1 VALIGRAVE
10 SVKLR
15 ESARRAEQRDDK
27 LEAEAEE
34 EEKKEEEKKAA
45 REKKK
50 KALAMAKAKK
60 LDGKVSKLRKRDIM
74 WERRNHGQWE

>member
-1 VALIGRAVE
+1 MALIGRAVE

-15 ESARRAEQRDDK
+15 ESARRAKQRDEK
-27 LEAEAEE
+27 LEAEAE

-50 KALAMAKAKK
+50 KALAMAKVKK
-60 LDGKVSKLRKRDIM
+60 FEGKASKLRKRDIM
-74 WERRNHGQWE
+74 WERGYHGQWE

>member
-1 VALIGRAVE
+1 MALIGRAVE

-15 ESARRAEQRDDK
+15 ESARRAKQRDEK
-27 LEAEAEE
+27 LEAEAE

-50 KALAMAKAKK
+50 KPLAMAKVKK
-60 LDGKVSKLRKRDIM
+60 FEGKVSKLRKRDIT
-74 WERRNHGQWE
+74 WERRYHAQRE

>member
-15 ESARRAEQRDDK
+15 ESARRAKQRDEK
-27 LEAEAEE
+27 LEAEAE

-50 KALAMAKAKK
+50 KAAKVKK
-60 LDGKVSKLRKRDIM
+60 PEGKVSKLRKRDIM
-74 WERRNHGQWE
+74 WE